1 MLQTLKARL
10 AGDLSTYKSIPF
22 WSWNNFLDEKVLI
35 EQIEDMYESGIG
47 GFIMHARTGLK
58 EEYLGEKW
66 FSCIGACLKKAK
78 ELGMEAWV
86 YDENGWP
93 SGFVGGKLLERED
106 YRARF
111 LEYEVGGFDES
122 AYACYIESEGG
133 GYVRVETPCEGISTY
148 HKVFLRVS
156 PANTDILNPAVVDAF
171 IEETHERYYARF
183 KESFGRELVGF
194 FTDEPQFYR
203 WATPYTPMLE
213 GRIDGLREG
222 LIWLFVQDERGYA
235 FRQKYYRTLNDLY
248 VDVFYKKLYDWCK
261 EHGVLLTGHSVEEP
275 YLFTQMWGAAAV
287 MPSYEY
293 EDIPGID
300 CLERQNMTVVSP
312 RQVASV
318 SAQLGKKVILTETY
332 GCSGNDTTPREMKS
346 IAESQYFLGVNKMCQ
361 HLYPY
366 SLAAKGKYDCPPVFG
381 RHSNWLKQFKTFNEY
396 FNKLGYIVGNTTEK
410 AHVALLHPISEVWLD
425 YIRTSDYESVKGAEG
440 EFAALLAKL
449 QKHGISY
456 HFVDERILDRH
467 GKGEGEILYVGQCA
481 YDTLII
487 PNMRSI
493 RQSTLEKLATYR
505 GKLCVLGDLQY
516 VDGKKNTVGL
526 QSNYSLEQL
535 FQSEGTTFYCEDGN
549 SFMTAREGEIGD
561 FLFVKNNSMTESS
574 RVVLQGIAE
583 RYCAVD
589 LESLTERNIT
599 NDLLLSPQESL
610 ILLRTDKAFPKRE
623 EKQKRSVTA
632 NFHVADISANYL
644 RLDYAQ
650 ISKDGVSFGEN
661 YPTVGHL
668 EELIRSDYKGEIFVR
683 QTFFVKEVMPLSLIM
698 EKADFKSVTVN
709 GKGLRFSQNDMD
721 VNFIEAQIGELLQAG
736 ENELRYSLDF
746 WQHEGVR
753 FALFDPLATESL
765 RNCLYYDTSIE
776 PVYLKGDFT
785 VNQAGVLSKR
795 GKLPPLTDGLHE
807 KGYPFFRGTLALEG
821 KVFWDGK
828 TKTALGLEGRF
839 MVAELTVNGREEE
852 LTLSQEKEITHLLRA
867 GENDVKILLR
877 SSNRNLFGP
886 HHFDWKD
893 DSFGVAP
900 YHYEFFGCW
909 KDGKYPPSYI
919 KEYRS
924 VPFGVKEIYILENR
938 EEK

>member
-1 MLQTLKARL
+1 MLEALKL
-10 AGDLSTYKSIPF
+10 KLSGDLRKYKSIPF
-22 WSWNNFLDEKVLI
+22 WSWNNFLDEEVLI
-35 EQIEDMYESGIG
+35 KQIEDMYAAGIG

-78 ELGMEAWV
+78 ELNMEAWV

-93 SGFVGGKLLERED
+93 SGFVGGKLLEREE

-111 LEYEVGGFDES
+111 LEYAVGGFDEG
-122 AYACYIESEGG
+122 AYATYIEDEGR
-133 GYVRVETPCEGISTY
+133 GYVRIEAPCEGISRY
-148 HKVFLRVS
+148 HNVYLRIS

-171 IEETHERYYARF
+171 IGETHEKYYARF
-183 KESFGRELVGF
+183 QESFGKELVGF

-222 LIWLFVQDERGYA
+222 LIWLFVQDERGYP

-248 VDVFYKKLYDWCK
+248 VDVFYKKLYDWCRS
-261 EHGVLLTGHSVEEP
+261 HGVLLTGHSVEEP
-275 YLFTQMWGAAAV
+275 CLFTQMWGGAAV

-300 CLERQNMTVVSP
+300 CLERQNMTVISP

-318 SAQLGKKVILTETY
+318 AAQLGKEVILTETY

-346 IAESQYFLGVNKMCQ
+346 IAESQYFHGVNKMCQ

-381 RHSNWLKQFKTFNEY
+381 AHSNWLKQFKTFNEY
-396 FNKLGYIVGNTTEK
+396 FNKLGYIIGNTKER
-410 AHVALLHPISEVWLD
+410 AHIALLHPIGEVWLD
-425 YIRTSDYESVKGAEG
+425 YIRTLDYESVKMAEG
-440 EFAALLAKL
+440 EFSALLATL
-449 QKHGISY
+449 QKHGIAY

-467 GKGEGEILYVGQCA
+467 GKADGERLCVGQCT

-493 RQSTLEKLATYR
+493 RKSSLEMLAGYR

-516 VDGKKNTVGL
+516 VDGEKAVVSL
-526 QSNYSLEQL
+526 QTNYSLEELLQE
-535 FQSEGTTFYCEDGN
+535 EGTTFYCEDGN
-549 SFMTAREGEIGD
+549 GFITARSGELGE

-574 RVVLQGIAE
+574 RVVLQGVAE
-583 RYCAVD
+583 RYRALD
-589 LESLTERNIT
+589 LETLTERNIT

-610 ILLRTDKAFPKRE
+610 ILLRSDDATPRRE
-623 EKQKRSVTA
+623 EGVRRSVTA
-632 NFHVADISANYL
+632 AFRTADISENYL
-644 RLDYAQ
+644 LLDYAQ
-650 ISKDGVSFGEN
+650 VSKDGVHFGES

-668 EELIRSDYKGEIFVR
+668 EELIRSDYKGELFVR
-683 QTFFVKEVMPLSLIM
+683 QAFVVKEKMPLALIM
-698 EKADFKSVTVN
+698 EKAKLKKASVN
-709 GKGLRFSQNDMD
+709 GRALTFAQSDMD
-721 VNFIEAQIGELLQAG
+721 VNFIQAQLGDALRAG
-736 ENELRYSLDF
+736 ENELVYSIDF

-753 FALFDPLATESL
+753 FALFDPMATESL

-785 VNQAGVLSKR
+785 VNEDGSLSKR
-795 GKLPPLTDGLHE
+795 RELPPVSDRLYE
-807 KGYPFFRGTLALEG
+807 KGYPFFRGTLLLEG
-821 KVFWDGK
+821 ALVWDGK
-828 TKTALGLEGRF
+828 TRTVLGIDGRF

-852 LTLSQEKEITHLLRA
+852 LTLSQEKEITSLLKE
-867 GENDVKILLR
+867 GENEVKIVLR

-886 HHFDWKD
+886 HHFAWKD
-893 DSFGVAP
+893 DCFGVSP
-900 YHYEFFGCW
+900 YAYEFFGGW
-909 KDGKYPPSYI
+909 KDGEYPPAYV
-919 KEYRS
+919 KKHRS
-924 VPFGVKEIYILENR
+924 VPFGVKDIYIVENK
-938 EEK
+938 E

>member
-1 MLQTLKARL
+1 MFQVLKSRL
-10 AGDLSTYKSIPF
+10 SGDLRKYKSIPF
-22 WSWNNFLDEKVLI
+22 WSWNHFLDEKVLI
-35 EQIEDMYESGIG
+35 AQIEDMYAAGIG

-66 FSCIGACLKKAK
+66 FSCIRACLQKAK
-78 ELGMEAWV
+78 ELNMEAWV

-93 SGFVGGKLLERED
+93 SGFVGGKLLETEA

-111 LEYEVGGFDES
+111 LEYAVGDFDRT
-122 AYACYIESEGG
+122 AYASYIEDGER
-133 GYVRVETPCEGISTY
+133 GYVRVETPREGISKY
-148 HKVFLRVS
+148 HNVYLRIS
-156 PANTDILNPAVVDAF
+156 PANTDILNPDVVDAF
-171 IEETHERYYARF
+171 IKETHEQYYARF
-183 KESFGRELVGF
+183 KESFGKELVGF

-248 VDVFYKKLYDWCK
+248 VDVYYKKLYDWCGA
-261 EHGVLLTGHSVEEP
+261 HGVKLTGHSVEEP
-275 YLFTQMWGAAAV
+275 RLFTQMWGAAAV

-300 CLERQNMTVVSP
+300 CLDRKNMTVISP

-318 SAQLGKKVILTETY
+318 SAQLGKDVILTETY

-381 RHSNWLKQFKTFNEY
+381 AHSNWLKQFKTFNEY
-396 FNKLGYIVGNTTEK
+396 FNKLGYIIGNTREK
-410 AHVALLHPISEVWLD
+410 AHIALLHPISEVWLD
-425 YIRTSDYESVKGAEG
+425 YIRMLDNESVEKVER
-440 EFAALLAKL
+440 EFAELLANL

-456 HFVDERILDRH
+456 HFVDERIFHRH
-467 GKGEGEILYVGQCA
+467 GKVEGERLCVGERT

-493 RQSTLEKLATYR
+493 RSSTLEKLVNYR

-516 VDGKKNTVGL
+516 VDGKKAAIPL
-526 QSNYSLEQL
+526 QTNYSLEAL
-535 FQSEGTTFYCEDGN
+535 LQSEGNIFYCEDGN
-549 SFMTAREGEIGD
+549 SFMTVREGEIGD
-561 FLFVKNNSMTESS
+561 FLFVKNNSMTERS

-583 RYCAVD
+583 QYRALD
-589 LESLTERNIT
+589 LENITERNIT

-610 ILLRTDKAFPKRE
+610 ILLRSKNAFPQGE
-623 EKQKRSVTA
+623 AKQKRSVTTD
-632 NFHVADISANYL
+632 FHTVDISANYL
-644 RLDYAQ
+644 LLDYAQ
-650 ISKDGVSFGEN
+650 ISKDGVHYGES
-661 YPTVGHL
+661 YPTVGHM
-668 EELIRSDYKGEIFVR
+668 EELIRSDYKGELFIR
-683 QTFFVKEVMPLSLIM
+683 QSFFVKESMPLTLIM
-698 EKADFKSVTVN
+698 EKANFKTATVN
-709 GKGLRFSQNDMD
+709 GKALTFAQSDMD
-721 VNFIEAQIGELLQAG
+721 VNFIEAQIGELLQTG
-736 ENELRYSLDF
+736 ENELIYSIDF
-746 WQHEGVR
+746 WQHDGVR
-753 FALFDPLATESL
+753 FALFDPMATESL

-785 VNQAGVLSKR
+785 VNKDNSLSKR
-795 GKLPPLTDGLHE
+795 VQFPPITDRLHE
-807 KGYPFFRGTLALEG
+807 KGYPFFRGTLLLEG
-821 KVFWDGK
+821 ALVWDGK
-828 TKTALGLEGRF
+828 TRTVLGIDGRF
-839 MVAELTVNGREEE
+839 MVAEVNVNGKEEE
-852 LTLSQEKEITHLLRA
+852 LTLSQEKEITHLLQE
-867 GENDVKILLR
+867 GENAIKILLR

-893 DSFGVAP
+893 DTFGVSP
-900 YHYEFFGCW
+900 YAYEFFGGW
-909 KDGKYPPSYI
+909 QDGQYPPLYT
-919 KEYRS
+919 KNYQS
-924 VPFGVKEIYILENR
+924 VPFGVRDIYILETK